1 MKSHS
6 ILIVDD
12 EPGFRELLLEA
23 VRLDGFL
30 ADSAADVDNALGLVQ
45 EKHYAVVITDL
56 MLPGGR
62 SGMDLIGA
70 IRKLDRRAFCIVM
83 TGNATTEVAIQALK
97 EGAYDFIQKPFTLV
111 ELMSSL
117 KRALNHYATLRENEY
132 YQAQLEEM
140 VAERTGE
147 TMKLKEDIEHLFDSF
162 VAASVTAIESRDPST
177 SGHSERV
184 AELTVTL
191 AEAVNLTQGGVYGD
205 THFTA
210 GQLRE
215 VRYASLLHDVG
226 KVGVREHLLLKAKKL
241 QPERLEHVLQR
252 LYQRDL
258 EVALSLFN
266 QAWAQGGEYDP
277 DRLKRLMDSLRQDTT
292 ALVDLLQ
299 RCNEPKH
306 LPHSTLDELAALE
319 SLDFQHWSGR
329 AAPLLD
335 PVDMESLRVRMGSLT
350 SQEREEVRAHVSH
363 SFRFLSRIP
372 WTGELSNIPQIA
384 YAHHERLNGKGYPR
398 GIDAGEIPV
407 QSKIMAIAD
416 VFDALVANDRPYK
429 RAVGVDESLDILME
443 ETRAGLLDRNLLDI
457 FIEARVYEVTT
468 LQPREEP

>member
-12 EPGFRELLLEA
+12 EPGFRELLVEA
-23 VRLDGFL
+23 VRMDGFL
-30 ADSAADVDNALGLVQ
+30 ADSAPDVDEALALVQ
-45 EKHYAVVITDL
+45 EKHFAVVITDL
-56 MLPGGR
+56 MLPGGQ

-70 IRKLDRRAFCIVM
+70 IRKLDRRTFCIVM

-111 ELMSSL
+111 ELISSL
-117 KRALNHYATLRENEY
+117 KRALNHYATLRENES

-147 TMKLKEDIEHLFDSF
+147 TMKLKENIEQLFDSF

-184 AELTVTL
+184 AELTVAL
-191 AEAVNLTQGGVYGD
+191 AEAVNRTEGGVYGAV
-205 THFTA
+205 HFSS

-241 QPERLEHVLQR
+241 QPERLDHVLQR

-258 EVALSLFN
+258 EQVLDLYQ
-266 QAWAQGGEYDP
+266 QAWATGHDFDP
-277 DRLKRLMDSLRQDTT
+277 GLLSTLMKTRQRESDSL
-292 ALVDLLQ
+292 VDMLR
-299 RCNEPKH
+299 RCNEPYH
-306 LPHSTLDELAALE
+306 LPQSTLDELEALE
-319 SLDFQHWSGR
+319 NLDFQHWSGR
-329 AAPLLD
+329 LTPLLD
-335 PVDMESLRVRMGSLT
+335 PNDLESLRVRMGSLT
-350 SQEREEVRAHVSH
+350 VPEREEVRAHVSH
-363 SFRFLSRIP
+363 SYRFLSRIP
-372 WTGELSNIPQIA
+372 WTGELANIPQIA
-384 YAHHERLNGKGYPR
+384 YAHHERLNGQGYPR
-398 GIDAGEIPV
+398 GIQAEEIPV
-407 QSKIMAIAD
+407 QSKIMAISD
-416 VFDALVANDRPYK
+416 VFDALVAKDRTYK
-429 RAVGVDESLDILME
+429 RSVSLEESLDILTE

-468 LQPREEP
+468 MQPREAP